1 METGHAK
8 TVANFETVVI
18 ILEGLGA
25 AYYPNQSLIMPSALR
40 HKLTKAKAVLDALD
54 ASEAARAV
62 GELQDEYEELDKYVV
77 NIKRA
82 AEVEPND
89 PALTNDLASI
99 VRKFYSPGK
108 KTGQPAAGAA
118 TPPPART
125 RSGSARSFDNM
136 SAYVA
141 DILALLRTKGSYK
154 PNDDKV
160 TVPAIEAKYAAL
172 EAKNNAAKSAIA
184 ADGNAKDARD
194 AVLYDG
200 AASVT
205 KLVKLIKTQLAR
217 KPGRPSAAYQQ
228 ITVLE
233 FRKSSKWANK

>member
-25 AYYPNQSLIMPSALR
+25 AYNPNQSLIMPSALR
-40 HKLTKAKAVLDALD
+40 HKLTEAKAVLDALD

-62 GELQDEYEELDKYVV
+62 AIDERQDEYEELDKYVV

-82 AEVEPND
+82 AEVEIND
-89 PALTNDLASI
+89 PAFTNDLASI

-108 KTGQPAAGAA
+108 KTGQPAPGAE

-125 RSGSARSFDNM
+125 RSTSARGFDNM
-136 SAYVA
+136 ASYVA
-141 DILALLRTKGSYK
+141 DILALLRTKSGYK
-154 PNDDKV
+154 PNDDEAKIS
-160 TVPAIEAKYAAL
+160 AIEAKHAAL

-184 ADGNAKDARD
+184 AYGNAKDARD

-217 KPGRPSAAYQQ
+217 KPGRTSAPYQQ
-228 ITVLE
+228 IMALE
-233 FRKSSKWANK
+233 FRKSS